1 MMCMRNLNLALSNSD
16 LFDSLSM
23 SDPGPRC
30 SRRSAAH
37 TGHGRGTVA
46 TQGER
51 GIRGPTP
58 REEGRPAGGG
68 NPDPNP
74 GLGKPEKLPFVC
86 VSRMFG
92 NSIFLQFLTHPPS
105 RTAKVR
111 DPVRTADTLS

>member
-1 MMCMRNLNLALSNSD
+1 MGKSNLTCVVGNSNLTTSLGMSN
-16 LFDSLSM
+16 
-23 SDPGPRC
+23 PGSGCPG
-30 SRRSAAH
+30 SSAAH

-74 GLGKPEKLPFVC
+74 GLGKPENVASRICLPDVW
-86 VSRMFG
+86 
-92 NSIFLQFLTHPPS
+92 
-105 RTAKVR
+105 K
-111 DPVRTADTLS
+111 